1 MTRWEHRRLPRLS
14 RSRFEVKI
22 INKESETASMS
33 FNLLTFT
40 TLYPNG
46 INPSHGI
53 FVETRLAHLAASGQ
67 VTAKVVAP
75 IPYTANVPAVPKAYR
90 QLGKVTYREER
101 RGLTVFHP
109 RYPVIPKI
117 GMSLAPL
124 LLYLGARQS
133 VSALVRDG
141 FPVNLIDAHYFY
153 PDGVAAAMLARDL
166 GKPFIVTARG
176 TDINLIPQYRL
187 PRAMIRWA
195 AERSAGIVAV
205 CAALK
210 DAMVDLGIPGDKIRV
225 LRNGVDLDLFRPQ
238 DNDAINTK
246 RDPEGTV
253 LLSVG
258 HLIERKGH
266 DLVIRALPQ
275 LAKTRLVIAGDGPLG
290 NTLRRLADEL
300 GVADRVE
307 FVGAVSQR
315 DLVNHYRAA
324 DILVLASSREG
335 WANVLLEAM
344 ACGTPVIASN
354 VWGTPEV
361 VAAPEAGELL
371 EDRSP
376 DSIVRAVRR
385 LLARMPSATV
395 VRAYA
400 ERFSWDETTR
410 GQLDLFADVMR
421 ETTKRHSGP
430 ARVGIPKHE

>member
-1 MTRWEHRRLPRLS
+1 MR
-14 RSRFEVKI
+14 
-22 INKESETASMS
+22 ESFAH
-33 FNLLTFT
+33 FNLLTFS
-40 TLYPNG
+40 TLYPNAV
-46 INPSHGI
+46 NPSHGI
-53 FVETRLAHLAASGQ
+53 FVETRLAHLVESGR

-75 IPYTANVPAVPKAYR
+75 IPYSANMPAVPKAYR
-90 QLGKVTYREER
+90 QLGEVAYQEQR

-117 GMSLAPL
+117 GMSLAPG
-124 LLYLGARQS
+124 LLYLGARQR
-133 VSALVRDG
+133 VSALVKDG
-141 FPVNLIDAHYFY
+141 YPIDLIDAHYFY

-176 TDINLIPQYRL
+176 TDINLIPKYRL

-195 AERSAGIVAV
+195 AGRSAGIVAV

-210 DAMVDLGIPGDKIRV
+210 DAITDLGVPADKVRV
-225 LRNGVDLDLFRPQ
+225 LRNGVDLELFRPQ
-238 DNDAINTK
+238 GGETVEAK
-246 RDPEGTV
+246 RHYQGTA

-275 LAKTRLVIAGDGPLG
+275 LPATRLVIAGEGPLG
-290 NTLRRLADEL
+290 STLRRIASDLR
-300 GVADRVE
+300 VSDRVE

-315 DLVNHYRAA
+315 ELVSLYRAA

-371 EDRSP
+371 EDRTP
-376 DSIVRAVRR
+376 ESIVRAVKR
-385 LLARMPSATV
+385 LLARMPAAAA

-400 ERFSWDETTR
+400 ERFSWDDTTR

-421 ETTKRHSGP
+421 GGAKHHSSR
-430 ARVGIPKHE
+430 ARLDSPTHE